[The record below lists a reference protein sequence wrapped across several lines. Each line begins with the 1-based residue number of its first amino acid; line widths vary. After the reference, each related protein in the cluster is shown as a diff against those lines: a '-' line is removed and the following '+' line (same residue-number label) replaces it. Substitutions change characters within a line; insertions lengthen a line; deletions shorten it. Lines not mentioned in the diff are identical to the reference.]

1 MAALENLYT
10 YHHVSRHDDM
20 IVYSSSVGCILS
32 VAYRYLLLSVG
43 IHCYFVLSS
52 VIVIVIVYL
61 CFIIE

>member
-1 MAALENLYT
+1 
-10 YHHVSRHDDM
+10 M
-20 IVYSSSVGCILS
+20 IVYSCSVGCILS